1 MLAYEPMNRE
11 DLEACAMRAA
21 EAFCVNAYS

>member
-11 DLEACAMRAA
+11 GLKACAMRAA
-21 EAFCVNAYS
+21 EAFYVYAYS